1 MADHSHYLAELQEQV
16 QPLVDQDEAE
26 QALNILNSAL
36 EEKAGNPNLR
46 AAILELRGTLYYQFD
61 HLDYAMQDFESALA
75 ALEEGSMDHELAGS
89 IHASIGAT
97 HHANEN
103 ISETVNHWKLAIEHY
118 QKNDPPLHIDTATIA
133 NNLGFLYKQADD
145 MDSAENSFLRALQI
159 LHGELGKYD
168 AFTATVFCNLGCLY
182 QQAGFLDQAREMHD
196 TSLTIRSKML
206 GKAHPDTAQSHNN
219 MALTLMSNGE
229 YDDARSHFE
238 SALKSFGAL
247 GPAYEED
254 FQAVRANYI
263 DLLHEIGEYE
273 LADELEAKYS

>member
-1 MADHSHYLAELQEQV
+1 MDQGLAQE
-16 QPLVDQDEAE
+16 
-26 QALNILNSAL
+26 ALDILNAAL
-36 EEKAGNPNLR
+36 EEKADNSRLR

-61 HLDYAMQDFESALA
+61 HMDYALQDFEHALA
-75 ALEEGSMDHELAGS
+75 ALGEAGMDHELAGS
-89 IHASIGAT
+89 IHASMGAAY
-97 HHANEN
+97 HALEKTQD
-103 ISETVNHWKLAIEHY
+103 TVEHWQKAIEHY
-118 QKNDPPLHIDTATIA
+118 QQNDPPLHIDTATLS
-133 NNLGFLYKQADD
+133 NNLGFLYKQAND

-219 MALTLMSNGE
+219 MALTMMENGE
-229 YDDARSHFE
+229 YDDARTHFE
-238 SALKSFGAL
+238 AALKSFGAL
-247 GPAYEED
+247 GPGYDED

-273 LADELEAKYS
+273 LADELEAKYA